1 MEILH
6 HLRSRP
12 VVTVLDSSLLVF
24 FFVSAYPG
32 NFLLFFLS
40 AAIGRKA
47 KSGKKKKTAGND
59 VNRESRDR
67 SGYEPMADE
76 SR

>member
-12 VVTVLDSSLLVF
+12 VVTVLDSSLLGF

-47 KSGKKKKTAGND
+47 KSGKKKTAGND